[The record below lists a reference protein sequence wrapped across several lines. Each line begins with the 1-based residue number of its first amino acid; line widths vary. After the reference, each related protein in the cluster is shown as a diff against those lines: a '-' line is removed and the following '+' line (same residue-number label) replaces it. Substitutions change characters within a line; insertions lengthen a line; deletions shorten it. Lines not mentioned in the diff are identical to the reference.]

1 MSDASKIIFFYLW
14 CGLRGHEKTNPHK
27 NIEADP
33 LENRVVAGVGD
44 RRVGDRFAGRC
55 GASLDGWTA
64 SGTRRALRRIAGNRS
79 RDSRL
84 SFFRERRVCRPL
96 SGGTLYDA
104 VRYGLSSGC
113 LGSLPADAQGCIR
126 QGGEAQRGFQERS
139 GSDRPRWPS
148 AADRDYT
155 GSGFDRGHLLP
166 SADRNDTPQE
176 NGATFRLSN
185 VSPQRP
191 GLNRGTWRRL
201 EERVRRWAA
210 RYDSL
215 YIVTG
220 GELTPSLRRIRGGVG
235 IPQRFFKTILAR
247 GRRYF
252 PGDRFPDPEYGASG
266 RGLFSLCDQRRQ
278 SRTGARHGFL
288 FSAARQRRN
297 ARRGLLRPFFLA
309 LVPRPAGRFA
319 VPSGRFA
326 APIRRFAD
334 FSESLCAVGIIFAEQ
349 DSCKH

>member
-1 MSDASKIIFFYLW
+1 MKKRTPIKISRQTHWKIVL
-14 CGLRGHEKTNPHK
+14 LLVLA
-27 NIEADP
+27 IVVLAIVSQ
-33 LENRVVAGVGD
+33 VVAVRPWTGGRQAERGARSGGLPETD
-44 RRVGDRFAGRC
+44 PEILACPFFANDEFVVRCPEGRYTM
-55 GASLDGWTA
+55 LYDTA
-64 SGTRRALRRIAGNRS
+64 YRQAAWVAYLLTRR
-79 RDSRL
+79 D
-84 SFFRERRVCRPL
+84 V
-96 SGGTLYDA
+96 SGKG
-104 VRYGLSSGC
+104 VK
-113 LGSLPADAQGCIR
+113 
-126 QGGEAQRGFQERS
+126 RS
-139 GSDRPRWPS
+139 GVFKSDPEVIARGWPS

-235 IPQRFFKTILAR
+235 IPQRFFKTILVR
-247 GRRYF
+247 DF

-309 LVPRPAGRFA
+309 LVPRPTGRFA

-326 APIRRFAD
+326 APIRNRSAPLELFLRNRIPVNIK
-334 FSESLCAVGIIFAEQ
+334 F
-349 DSCKH
+349 

>member
-1 MSDASKIIFFYLW
+1 MLAIVSQ
-14 CGLRGHEKTNPHK
+14 
-27 NIEADP
+27 
-33 LENRVVAGVGD
+33 VVAVRPWTGGRQAERGARSGGSPETD
-44 RRVGDRFAGRC
+44 PEILACPFFANDEFVVRCPEGRYTM
-55 GASLDGWTA
+55 LYDTA
-64 SGTRRALRRIAGNRS
+64 YRQAAWVAYLLTRR
-79 RDSRL
+79 D
-84 SFFRERRVCRPL
+84 V
-96 SGGTLYDA
+96 SGKG
-104 VRYGLSSGC
+104 VK
-113 LGSLPADAQGCIR
+113 
-126 QGGEAQRGFQERS
+126 RS
-139 GSDRPRWPS
+139 GVFKSDPEVIARGWPS

-247 GRRYF
+247 DGGTFR
-252 PGDRFPDPEYGASG
+252 AI
-266 RGLFSLCDQRRQ
+266 
-278 SRTGARHGFL
+278 AFL
-288 FSAARQRRN
+288 IPN
-297 ARRGLLRPFFLA
+297 TE
-309 LVPRPAGRFA
+309 RPAGDCFRYA
-319 VPSGRFA
+319 ISVDSLERVLGM
-326 APIRRFAD
+326 D
-334 FSESLCAVGIIFAEQ
+334 FYSALP
-349 DSCKH
+349 DSVEMRVEASFDRSFWR